1 MEDLANQFWD
11 EIKIQRFDFEKKTK
25 MKKMIDKGI
34 HKSDLRNFFFEMLT
48 NKLSLQLYSN

>member
-1 MEDLANQFWD
+1 MSNYFWD
-11 EIKIQRFDFEKKTK
+11 EIKIKRFDFKKKQK

-34 HKSDLRNFFFEMLT
+34 HKSDLRNFFFGMLT